1 MITGPIASQLGP
13 RSLAANDARFK
24 LDRIHQSEFVERQGA
39 PGPMCFGPR
48 IMGDVGGMTPGRVNR
63 LERYKDYDWLYAG

>member
-1 MITGPIASQLGP
+1 VPAGAAVGKDDRGPIASQLGP

-24 LDRIHQSEFVERQGA
+24 LDRIHQSELVERQGA

-48 IMGDVGGMTPGRVNR
+48 IMGELVP
-63 LERYKDYDWLYAG
+63 YYF